1 MKKNSHNRIIS
12 RKGQLFGKPFTY
24 IFALIVAA
32 LTLIWGIR
40 AINDIREK
48 SELVE
53 LTTFITELREDIQT
67 YYNFDAG
74 SSKTITLILP
84 PKVEKVCFTNPGSI
98 PNTYIISQ
106 LNFELE
112 DNEQYNTYILP
123 LDSFSITRFKVNHLN
138 ITETENPLCIDTKG
152 RFTATIETQEGYV
165 EISK

>member
-1 MKKNSHNRIIS
+1 MQKKFLKKKINK
-12 RKGQLFGKPFTY
+12 KGQAFGRPFIY
-24 IFALIVAA
+24 MFALIVAA

-40 AINDIREK
+40 AINDIRDK

-53 LTTFITELREDIQT
+53 LTTFITDLKDNVKT
-67 YYNFDAG
+67 YYYSDAG

-98 PNTYIISQ
+98 PNTYISSE

-112 DNEQYNTYILP
+112 DNTQYNTYILP
-123 LDSFSITRFKVNHLN
+123 LDSFSVTRFKINYLN
-138 ITETENPLCIDTKG
+138 ITETENPLCMDTNGK
-152 RFTATIETQEGYV
+152 FTATIETQEGYV

>member
-1 MKKNSHNRIIS
+1 MKKKINK
-12 RKGQLFGKPFTY
+12 KGQMFGRPFIY
-24 IFALIVAA
+24 MFALIVAA
-32 LTLIWGIR
+32 LTLVWGIR

-53 LTTFITELREDIQT
+53 LTTFIIDLKDNVKT

-84 PKVEKVCFTNPGSI
+84 PKVEKVCFTNPGST
-98 PNTYIISQ
+98 PTTYVNSQ

-112 DNEQYNTYILP
+112 DNTQYNTYILP
-123 LDSFSITRFKVNHLN
+123 LDSFSITRFKIDYLN
-138 ITETENPLCIDTKG
+138 ITEVENPLCLDTNGK
-152 RFTATIETQEGYV
+152 FTATIATQEGYV